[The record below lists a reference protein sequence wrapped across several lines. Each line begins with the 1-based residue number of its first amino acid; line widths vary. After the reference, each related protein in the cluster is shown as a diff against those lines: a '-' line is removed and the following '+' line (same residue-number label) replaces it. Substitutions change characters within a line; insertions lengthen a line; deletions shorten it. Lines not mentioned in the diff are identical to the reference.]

1 MFILYYRL
9 NKIVYEVKL
18 FPEDHTGD
26 NIATTVDAIIE
37 KHKELQD
44 ITITAV
50 VDQASNMAVGL
61 RKSKYVESLEDGSM
75 QCLDHKLNTCLRKS
89 IVKDPVL
96 EKAFDKARNLA
107 SNMHQ
112 SGKKNKKLRR
122 ACRLSDVRAIKIP
135 TLSLTRWNGHQKILD
150 AIIRMRVPLLK
161 LSSENKDFGK
171 IVPSL
176 EEMDLFEE
184 LLPFLTEVKQLN

>member
-61 RKSKYVESLEDGSM
+61 RKSKYVESLKM
-75 QCLDHKLNTCLRKS
+75 AVCNVWIT
-89 IVKDPVL
+89 
-96 EKAFDKARNLA
+96 
-107 SNMHQ
+107 
-112 SGKKNKKLRR
+112 
-122 ACRLSDVRAIKIP
+122 
-135 TLSLTRWNGHQKILD
+135 
-150 AIIRMRVPLLK
+150 
-161 LSSENKDFGK
+161 SS
-171 IVPSL
+171 
-176 EEMDLFEE
+176 
-184 LLPFLTEVKQLN
+184 THA